1 MSTIEHDVLSMCV
14 RILKFQRYLLGTL
27 FFVEVDHKQIAISIQ
42 RVLKKIKKMQ
52 KSCGGCYRYT
62 IMRSLYRPHNTTFS
76 LTFCL
81 TIKFET
87 QHT

>member
-42 RVLKKIKKMQ
+42 RVLKKIKKCKNRAVAVTDTQ
-52 KSCGGCYRYT
+52 LCGLCIG
-62 IMRSLYRPHNTTFS
+62 HTTQRF
-76 LTFCL
+76 
-81 TIKFET
+81 
-87 QHT
+87 H

>member
-42 RVLKKIKKMQ
+42 RVLKKILKKCKNRAVAVTDTQ
-52 KSCGGCYRYT
+52 LCGLCIG
-62 IMRSLYRPHNTTFS
+62 HTTRRF
-76 LTFCL
+76 
-81 TIKFET
+81 
-87 QHT
+87 H